1 MRRVWLFKE
10 DFGLFHQDITPQEY
24 EFFRTHAGAFK
35 RMWHEQVG
43 HARVNIAAPS
53 DLPRS
58 FPSSLLSHTPSLS
71 LSLLPLTLTH
81 SPFFPP
87 ACDCRPSL
95 SLQSRRFWSLFVNAF
110 EHFIWNYGIMKDFPM
125 KVQSRYQRI
134 PGSWPSTTHAHSFIM
149 YIPNSYGRGSKPVP
163 SPKGNSSLISTS
175 VSQNMALTYLC
186 VSLCEMRK

>member
-1 MRRVWLFKE
+1 MGKHVHIQYNYFIIIIYFRREKSAQSAYSSVLEMRRVWLFKE

-58 FPSSLLSHTPSLS
+58 FPSSLLSNTPSLT

-134 PGSWPSTTHAHSFIM
+134 PGSWPSRQLHQTAGLAQHMPI
-149 YIPNSYGRGSKPVP
+149 
-163 SPKGNSSLISTS
+163 
-175 VSQNMALTYLC
+175 ALL
-186 VSLCEMRK
+186 